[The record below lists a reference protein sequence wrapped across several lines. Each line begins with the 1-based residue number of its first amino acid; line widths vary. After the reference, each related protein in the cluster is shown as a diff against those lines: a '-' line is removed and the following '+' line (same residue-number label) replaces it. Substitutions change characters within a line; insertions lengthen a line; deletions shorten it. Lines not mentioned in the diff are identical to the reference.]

1 MGCGWGSFVSRGL
14 TYCTSKQ
21 LFISDVASG
30 KRTLLLEEDFGGG
43 TYPCS
48 GRKILKT
55 SKYLAISAYSTKYGI
70 NGCAAVFKGCYFVM
84 QTVSAAV
91 KLH

>member
-1 MGCGWGSFVSRGL
+1 MSRGL

-30 KRTLLLEEDFGGG
+30 KRTLLLEGDFGVG

-55 SKYLAISAYSTKYGI
+55 SKYLAISAYSTEEGLKE
-70 NGCAAVFKGCYFVM
+70 KR
-84 QTVSAAV
+84 
-91 KLH
+91 L